1 MAINAKY
8 TKHRAEPGEIIR
20 EHNLPTDVIIGL
32 GGDGLLLQYHLLEK
46 VTLLLTLKII
56 RNAILEDVIHHEK
69 GKNCGPQVNI
79 WKH

>member
-1 MAINAKY
+1 MAIKAKY

-20 EHNLPTDVIIGL
+20 EHNLPTDVICL
-32 GGDGLLLQYHLLEK
+32 VGDGLLLRYHLLEK